1 MSGGSLVDAL
11 LQPDAEG
18 DRGFRAR
25 MHEQSASGLS
35 LLGMCFLA
43 LTVFMGTMLALLSVP
58 VPMSAKLLILPLI
71 ATSGGCVLLARYVA
85 VRVRAR
91 VIGSIAVA
99 VIATLLMN
107 MSLLRTSVEQGSDR
121 YIGGQTAITV
131 MIGLVALSLRPIDAL
146 GIGVW
151 SVAAYVISAL
161 AIAIPLNPVVFVSL
175 VMVALLS
182 TGLAYV
188 LYTRSWQLYRT
199 YSEQLESSR
208 ELSRAE
214 IRRFVAQ
221 SAATTS
227 RMAAALSHELN
238 SPVGALKSSID
249 TLAVLAERRQSAS
262 GEQLVR
268 IESLEKQVRRSS
280 RDAALRLQQVV
291 QRMQRV
297 TNLDR
302 AEVQKVDINSLLKDV
317 VYLLDSES
325 RLRMR
330 EVKLSLGEV
339 PEVTCRPQQISAVLS
354 NVLGSAV
361 DMAGGPISL
370 ETRLRDGEV
379 EIWMQGAGPALSS
392 SETQAIFD
400 PGFAERSGRIQSA
413 NWSLFM
419 ARQVLRENGGEMRME
434 KDSLVLSLP
443 VRRNVT

>member
-1 MSGGSLVDAL
+1 MSGGSLLDAL

-18 DRGFRAR
+18 DRAFRAR
-25 MHEQSASGLS
+25 LHEQSAAGLS

-43 LTVFMGTMLALLSVP
+43 LAVFMGAMLTLLSVP
-58 VPMSAKLLILPLI
+58 APLAAKLLLVPLVTISAACIGLSRLI
-71 ATSGGCVLLARYVA
+71 A
-85 VRVRAR
+85 VRRRAR
-91 VIGSIAVA
+91 TLGTLVIGLIAA
-99 VIATLLMN
+99 LLLN
-107 MSLLRTSVEQGSDR
+107 VSLLRTTVEVASDR
-121 YIGGQTAITV
+121 YVAAQAAIAL
-131 MIGLVALSLRPIDAL
+131 MIGLVTLSLRPVEAL
-146 GIGVW
+146 GLGIWCIGVYT
-151 SVAAYVISAL
+151 VSAL
-161 AIAIPLNPVVFVSL
+161 ALGIPLNPVVFVSL
-175 VMVALLS
+175 IMMTLLA

-188 LYTRSWQLYRT
+188 LYTRAWQLYRT
-199 YSEQLESSR
+199 YADQLESSR

-238 SPVGALKSSID
+238 TPVGALKSSID
-249 TLAVLAERRQSAS
+249 TLAVLAERRREAT
-262 GEQLVR
+262 GDQLVR
-268 IESLEKQVRRSS
+268 IESLENQVRRSA
-280 RDAALRLQQVV
+280 RDASLRLQQVV

-302 AEVQKVDINSLLKDV
+302 AEVQKVDLNALLKDV

-325 RLRMR
+325 RLRQR

-361 DMAGGPISL
+361 ENPGGSIKL
-370 ETRLRDGEV
+370 ETRVRENEV
-379 EIWMQGAGPALSS
+379 EIAVDGANPRLNSA
-392 SETQAIFD
+392 ETQAIFD

-434 KDSLVLSLP
+434 KNSLVLSLP
-443 VRRNVT
+443 IKRT